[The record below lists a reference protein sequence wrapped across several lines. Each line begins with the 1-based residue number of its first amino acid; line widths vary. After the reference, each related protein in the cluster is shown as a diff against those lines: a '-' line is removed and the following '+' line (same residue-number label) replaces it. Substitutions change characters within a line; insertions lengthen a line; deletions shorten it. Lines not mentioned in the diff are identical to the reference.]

1 MAVNNQLTPKKE
13 SQPTFNQ
20 SLAKG
25 VYQDLINNAF
35 RDSKKAEAFV
45 TSILSLVQATP
56 ALEKCEHR
64 SIVIATLQ
72 GVAMGLN
79 PSPAVGDFWVVPRKR
94 KRKNSTT
101 GQWEEYYQANF
112 QLGLGGRKELAYR
125 SNLYVDIDTREVVE
139 GEFKGLSKQ
148 TGAPIIEFI
157 SDPKIRKTKPVIGYF
172 AYYILKDTG
181 GYVKSCYLSS
191 EESLDRAKRSDA
203 FDVELYNKYISGE
216 KLTYEEDRS
225 TKSPWYQ
232 WYSRMAQNATLKE
245 LLRNAPKSAEMKEAE
260 ATDNESYISLSK
272 TDYTVETDEK
282 PLPQAVEDEFFGNK
296 QITDAPDEEPKE
308 AKKTATKK
316 TAQE

>member
-1 MAVNNQLTPKKE
+1 MAVNNTLAPKDNR
-13 SQPTFNQ
+13 PLTFNQ

-35 RDSKKAEAFV
+35 RDSKKADQFV

-94 KRKNSTT
+94 KRKNPLTEK
-101 GQWEEYYQANF
+101 WEEYYQANF

-125 SNLYVDIDTREVVE
+125 SGLYVDIDTREVVE

-181 GYVKSCYLSS
+181 GYVKSCYLSND
-191 EESLDRAKRSDA
+191 ESLDRAKRSDA

-245 LLRNAPKSAEMKEAE
+245 LLRNAPKSAEMKDAE

-272 TDYTVETDEK
+272 TDYSIANDEK
-282 PLPQAVEDEFFGNK
+282 QLPQAVEDEFFNK
-296 QITDAPDEEPKE
+296 DEIPPTQAP
-308 AKKTATKK
+308 KKTQTKT